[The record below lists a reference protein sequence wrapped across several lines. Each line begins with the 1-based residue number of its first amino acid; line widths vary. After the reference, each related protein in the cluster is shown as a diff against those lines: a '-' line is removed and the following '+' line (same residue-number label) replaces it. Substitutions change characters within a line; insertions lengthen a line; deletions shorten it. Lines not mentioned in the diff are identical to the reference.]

1 MKNSIRL
8 LVASVLL
15 AGSTVSFADGAA
27 LYKTAC
33 FACHDVGIAGAPKFA
48 DKKLWAPR
56 IATGIDAMVKTVITG
71 KGAMPPNGGTQLTEA
86 QIREV
91 VEYMANAASGD
102 AAPATADVPASE
114 APATEVVAESTVE
127 VETKTEVVA
136 EPDAKTV
143 VIVTDTVKI
152 VVTGNVDS
160 GKAKAAACV
169 ACHGPDGNSIAPNFP
184 NLAGQ
189 SESFLFKQ
197 LQDFKAGKRKDA
209 TMDAMIMPLDVQA
222 MQDIAAFF
230 ASQKL
235 KTGQADPGLA
245 ESGKAIYMGGIAE
258 IGVPAC
264 MACHGP
270 SGSGNPGSGF
280 PQLASQKSIYTE
292 KQLKDFRTA
301 AQNPADAALGRTN
314 DASKMMR
321 NAVKRM
327 SDPEIKAVAQY
338 IQGLQP

>member
-8 LVASVLL
+8 LVASALL
-15 AGSTVSFADGAA
+15 AGTTVSFADGAA

-33 FACHDVGIAGAPKFA
+33 FACHDAAVAGAPKFA
-48 DKKLWAPR
+48 DKKAWAPR
-56 IATGIDAMVKTVITG
+56 IATGIDVMVKTVLTG
-71 KGAMPPNGGTQLTEA
+71 KGAMPPNGGTQLTED

-91 VEYMANAASGD
+91 VEYMANAASGE
-102 AAPATADVPASE
+102 AAPAAAEPEAAKAEETA
-114 APATEVVAESTVE
+114 TVAVE
-127 VETKTEVVA
+127 NKTEVVTDA
-136 EPDAKTV
+136 DAKKT
-143 VIVTDTVKI
+143 VIVTDSVKI
-152 VVTGNVDS
+152 VTTGDAAA
-160 GKAKAAACV
+160 GQAKAAACI
-169 ACHGPDGNSIAPNFP
+169 ACHGPDGNAIAPNFP

-189 SESFLFKQ
+189 SESFLLKQ
-197 LQDFKAGKRKDA
+197 LKDFKAGKRKDA
-209 TMDAMIMPLDVQA
+209 TMDAMIMPLDDQA

-230 ASQKL
+230 ATQKL
-235 KTGQADPGLA
+235 KAGQADPALA
-245 ESGKAIYMGGIAE
+245 EAGQAIYKGGIAE

-270 SGSGNPGSGF
+270 KGNGNPGSGF

-301 AQNPADAALGRTN
+301 AQNTGDVAMGRTN
-314 DASKMMR
+314 DSSKMMR